1 MADDAPQDV
10 LVAISFPD
18 QYRANEF
25 LTAAARLVSQHKLV
39 AKDAVFVTKDADGK
53 THVRETHD
61 LQTGPAA
68 ASAGLWSAFIGA
80 LLAGPVGLVVA
91 GAIGAGAGALAAKI
105 VDLGIPDEW
114 VDWLKQTAEPGHT
127 VLAILVHDVDRD
139 ALVAELERFHGARLL
154 YGNLP
159 PAVLDR
165 FREALGEQT
174 ATAESPTADA
184 AATANAPTE
193 PPPSSPPV

>member
-1 MADDAPQDV
+1 MADDASPDV

-18 QYRANEF
+18 QFRATEF
-25 LTAAARLVSQHKLV
+25 LTAASRLVAQHKLV
-39 AKDAVFVTKDADGK
+39 AKDAVFVSKDDDGK
-53 THVRETHD
+53 THVRETRD

-68 ASAGLWSAFIGA
+68 ASTGLWSAFIGA

-91 GAIGAGAGALAAKI
+91 GAVGAGVGALAAKI
-105 VDLGIPDEW
+105 VDFGIPDEW
-114 VDWLKQTAEPGHT
+114 VDWLKEAAEPGHT

-159 PAVLDR
+159 PDVLNR

-174 ATAESPTADA
+174 ATTADTA
-184 AATANAPTE
+184 AGE
-193 PPPSSPPV
+193 PPTPSKPV

>member
-1 MADDAPQDV
+1 MADDAAQEV

-39 AKDAVFVTKDADGK
+39 ARDAVFVVKDDDGK
-53 THVRETHD
+53 THVRETRD
-61 LQTGPAA
+61 LQAGPTAA
-68 ASAGLWSAFIGA
+68 TTGLWSAFIGA

-114 VDWLKQTAEPGHT
+114 VNWLKEAAEPGHT

-139 ALVAELERFHGARLL
+139 ALAAELERFHGARLL

-159 PAVLDR
+159 PAVLTR
-165 FREALGEQT
+165 FREALGEQADT
-174 ATAESPTADA
+174 TADP
-184 AATANAPTE
+184 AATPTE
-193 PPPSSPPV
+193 PPTPSTPV